1 MVFHWSCMN
10 SLGDTK
16 EQVSNVLDSLRNINI
31 NWDLVEEDLI
41 EVLPYLLPSLA
52 AVVILFILIFG
63 VWLFVK
69 KKPLPF
75 PFLLFFFLWDGAMM
89 GYISLLCREPGS
101 RDSVDLTF
109 FAFLERGQWAIAF
122 ALENILF
129 FIPFGILTTWML
141 KKSSRRFCFLK
152 STISGFAVSVLIETT
167 QMVTKRGFVQ
177 AEDVML
183 NTAGTMIG
191 SLMIILIYAVLHM
204 INIFL
209 GFLRQKKLLCQK
221 KW

>member
-1 MVFHWSCMN
+1 
-10 SLGDTK
+10 
-16 EQVSNVLDSLRNINI
+16 
-31 NWDLVEEDLI
+31 
-41 EVLPYLLPSLA
+41 
-52 AVVILFILIFG
+52 
-63 VWLFVK
+63 
-69 KKPLPF
+69 
-75 PFLLFFFLWDGAMM
+75 M